1 MEERKKEN
9 QQKRKNKKKW
19 TYLKAMEGEGGWEG
33 RKEEEG
39 EEEGGEGE
47 LLLSLVLELLV
58 VGSSVTNI
66 GQCSVLHAE
75 LLAIFLF
82 GIKLAFSRGYIF
94 IRVDYDSKNAIQLLD
109 RNSSRQHH
117 CYDLVEEIHVVYR
130 SIANVSWNHVC
141 RARDEM
147 TKQALS
153 LISDY
158 LVFEFVPDCIL
169 SALRADSFHL

>member
-1 MEERKKEN
+1 M
-9 QQKRKNKKKW
+9 Q
-19 TYLKAMEGEGGWEG
+19 
-33 RKEEEG
+33 
-39 EEEGGEGE
+39 